1 MRSCVPEKTFAAS
14 LFRCPVPRSRLRKD
28 LCSIVRLAWTP
39 RVACAF
45 CAPPIGRSENLVLQ
59 SSCKEVASVTS
70 FYHQHRAMLGMDVNP
85 ASPLDLEMIL
95 SGISH
100 GHIVAFP
107 DAADMH
113 VFRTTVAFS
122 QHFVA

>member
-1 MRSCVPEKTFAAS
+1 LLAIEAANRECFVPDDF
-14 LFRCPVPRSRLRKD
+14 LRQD
-28 LCSIVRLAWTP
+28 GL
-39 RVACAF
+39 
-45 CAPPIGRSENLVLQ
+45 
-59 SSCKEVASVTS
+59 
-70 FYHQHRAMLGMDVNP
+70 DVNP
-85 ASPLDLEMIL
+85 ASPLDLEMIM